1 MIYLIFAT
9 MLAAAAE
16 PAAGGERAEPRD
28 PQNYTPW
35 LAEQEIR
42 PGDRWAR
49 VRLDIDAR
57 GRPTRCR
64 IAETNVRRGDLRF
77 YMCNAFMGG
86 AFVTEPAMEN
96 GVAVPGTIER
106 LVVLPGRNSRRE
118 HERARREH
126 RARERA
132 AD

>member
-1 MIYLIFAT
+1 MTALPVT
-9 MLAAAAE
+9 LLLAF
-16 PAAGGERAEPRD
+16 
-28 PQNYTPW
+28 
-35 LAEQEIR
+35 LAPPVLNR
-42 PGDRWAR
+42 G
-49 VRLDIDAR
+49 IDAR

-86 AFVTEPAMEN
+86 AFETEPAMEN